1 MTLRRL
7 VARATVVGF
16 CAAVAAGC
24 GGSSEAK
31 PAATPEHGAAPWP
44 APDDPLDRTVAA
56 GLRPEPKE
64 HLAYHVHAHLDV
76 FVNSKQVIVPA
87 GIGINIK
94 DPEVKVFTDTPD
106 GSKSYGGIEVCATAC
121 ISPLHTHDNTGI
133 LHTETATMKSNR
145 LGQFFVEWGVQ
156 LDRNCVGG
164 YCRPSDIKFYVDGK
178 RYEGDPREIFL
189 TDRREIAIVIGTPP
203 EKIPK
208 TADVSNA

>member
-1 MTLRRL
+1 MTLRRFMAGGIAAG
-7 VARATVVGF
+7 V
-16 CAAVAAGC
+16 CAAVVTGC
-24 GGSSEAK
+24 GGSPEAK

-44 APDDPLDRTVAA
+44 APGDPLGRTVAA

-76 FVNSKQVIVPA
+76 FVNGKHVTVPA

-106 GSKSYGGIEVCATAC
+106 GSKSYGGIELCAKPC
-121 ISPLHTHDNTGI
+121 ISPLHTHDNTGV
-133 LHTETATMKSNR
+133 LHTETATVKSNR
-145 LGQFFVEWGVQ
+145 LGQFFTEWGVQ

-164 YCRPSDIKFYVDGK
+164 YCRPSDIEFYVDGK
-178 RYEGDPREIFL
+178 RYDGDPREISL
-189 TDRREIAIVIGTPP
+189 SDRREIAIVIGTPP
-203 EKIPK
+203 EEIPK